1 MNNLDKQFLSDL
13 SKNGSHYDS
22 VENNYYRFS
31 FKLFKQSFF
40 NKRVQLKNLQNLL
53 QRVFFYLKKN
63 VNSVTLAI
71 CT

>member
-1 MNNLDKQFLSDL
+1 MNNLDKQFISEL
-13 SKNGSHYDS
+13 SKNGSDYGS

-53 QRVFFYLKKN
+53 QRVFFLLKKK
-63 VNSVTLAI
+63 
-71 CT
+71 CK